1 MHGLEPQTL
10 ESIGLL
16 KMRKTPFI
24 VALNKIDRIYGW
36 KETPNGAFA
45 KSFVSVYFSG
55 YLAGFSPPRV
65 SEKPKR

>member
-10 ESIGLL
+10 ESLGLL

-36 KETPNGAFA
+36 KETPNGAFT
-45 KSFVSVYFSG
+45 KSFVTTTKHIN
-55 YLAGFSPPRV
+55 YLLCFTTSRV
-65 SEKPKR
+65 